1 MDILALSRLEHELAI
16 WRRAWKPP
24 VLWWRDDDC
33 RLPTWKLDRLL
44 YLSAGLPITLAV
56 IPDGDLNALAARLEK
71 VPGVSIA
78 QHGVDHANKLP
89 EPGPRSEFPP
99 DMAQDQVNASVVAGR
114 ARLTA
119 AGLAPRLFVPP
130 WNEADHRLKKAIL
143 AAGYSTYSI
152 GIYGQASPGLAHI
165 GAQVDVLRWKG
176 EPRFRGQRRI
186 FDALRTELEHR
197 RASSR
202 FDEPIGLLTHHLV
215 HDEST
220 WAFLDWFLKFS
231 RTRFEWRSL
240 DDLCAPSSVPAAS
253 PLFAS
258 RLARSR

>member
-1 MDILALSRLEHELAI
+1 MDILALTRLEHEFAI
-16 WRRAWKPP
+16 WRRAWKSP

-33 RLPTWKLDRLL
+33 REPTWKLDRLL
-44 YLSAGLPITLAV
+44 YLSTGLPITLAV
-56 IPDGDLNALAARLEK
+56 IPDGNLNALGARLEK
-71 VPGVSIA
+71 AKGVSIA

-89 EPGPRSEFPP
+89 EPGPRSEFPS
-99 DMAQDQVNASVVAGR
+99 DMTQDQINASLAAGR

-130 WNEADHRLKKAIL
+130 WNEADDRLKKAIL

-152 GIYGQASPGLAHI
+152 GIYGQAGQGLSHI

-186 FDALRTELEHR
+186 FAALRTELEQR
-197 RASSR
+197 RASGR
-202 FDEPIGLLTHHLV
+202 FEEPIGLLTHHLV

-231 RTRFEWRSL
+231 RTRFEWRSF
-240 DDLCAPSSVPAAS
+240 DDLCVQPAPAAS
-253 PLFAS
+253 QLFTS
-258 RLARSR
+258 RLAGSR